1 MKLML
6 ISVVA
11 LAFVP
16 SPDVRFEAGGVVVG
30 SEMITG
36 SGLTL
41 RESRLV
47 SGSVVENLAVGALT
61 VGLGDRQ
68 LLLEAGLR
76 LTRTADGFQLSSH
89 GVPFRVTAGGRTLS
103 ADRVAAF
110 KLTDKGFDFGALG
123 ALEGL
128 TFAAR
133 VTPEASPRE
142 KSPIRPR
149 PILVGAGGIFGG
161 FTRADRAVLF
171 KLGQKSTFGL

>member
-6 ISVVA
+6 VSVVA

-30 SEMITG
+30 SERVTG
-36 SGLTL
+36 SGLSL

-68 LLLEAGLR
+68 VLLDVGLR

-89 GVPFRVTAGGRTLS
+89 GIPFMVVAGGRTLF

-110 KLTDKGFDFGALG
+110 KLTDRGFDFGPLG
-123 ALEGL
+123 SLEGL
-128 TFAAR
+128 TFAACVAPAMRPVATVRSAR
-133 VTPEASPRE
+133 VFGGGPP
-142 KSPIRPR
+142 
-149 PILVGAGGIFGG
+149 LVGAQAIDSY
-161 FTRADRAVLF
+161 TVRNLIQISAR
-171 KLGQKSTFGL
+171 